1 MRSLSALKI
10 RSLNHLYAQLETSA
24 GEIAGILDNPEKH
37 HRLKT
42 IEKKGKRRNLKIP
55 VGRLKTILRKLNG
68 LLQRIEMPDYIEG
81 GRRGHDIRT
90 NARRHVNKP
99 IVLTADIK
107 DCFPSVSNGRV
118 YGVFA
123 RRLECTPDVASV
135 LTRLTT
141 IDGSLPQGSPTS
153 AIIAALATEN
163 LAKRLKGLA
172 DKHDAGA
179 SIYVDDSSISGPR
192 HIGKLAG
199 LVKKIGRQEG
209 FEIHKIKSMAGDEEQ
224 VVTGIRVNSGIDAPT
239 AKMADVRKQIEQM
252 TPSDKGTALERSV
265 RGKVQY
271 LSGLNPGAGNS
282 LRNRLEKRLKGA
294 AVSVAPADG
303 GARNGKKCPSGT
315 TAIPTS

>member
-1 MRSLSALKI
+1 MRTLSALKI
-10 RSLNHLYAQLETSA
+10 RSLNHLYVQLGTSA

-68 LLQRIEMPDYIEG
+68 LLQRTEMPNYIEG

-99 IVLTADIK
+99 VVLTGDIK
-107 DCFPSVSNGRV
+107 DCFPSISNRRV
-118 YGVFA
+118 YGVFV
-123 RRLECTPDVASV
+123 RRLECSPDVASV
-135 LTRLTT
+135 LTKLTT
-141 IDGSLPQGSPTS
+141 IDGSLPKGSPTS
-153 AIIAALATEN
+153 SIITALATEN
-163 LAKRLKGLA
+163 FAKRLKGLA

-192 HIGKLAG
+192 HISRLAG

-209 FEIHKIKSMAGDEEQ
+209 FEIHKVKSMTGDEEQ
-224 VVTGIRVNSGIDAPT
+224 VVTGIRVNRGFDAPT
-239 AKMADVRKQIEQM
+239 AKMADVRKQIEQI
-252 TPSDKGTALERSV
+252 TSSYKGTALERSV

-282 LRNRLEKRLKGA
+282 LRKRLEKRLKEVA
-294 AVSVAPADG
+294 ASAAPVDG
-303 GARNGKKCPSGT
+303 GARNGKKGSSGT
-315 TAIPTS
+315 TAIPAG